1 MVRRQLALGLA
12 TAALLAVS
20 PAHAEEPSATITG
33 VENKALRDAILRALS
48 ESKEPP
54 QSRAE
59 ARRRARD
66 AGDDVVAVLRAEG
79 YYGYAVEPD
88 ISEGDPPRGVV
99 KVTPGPVFVVADP
112 KINWSGP
119 MPDEGVAQR
128 AVAAMRLTPGEP
140 GRAADVLGAEGR
152 VIAQIQQ
159 LGYADVAADPR
170 EVIVDHADHTVRPTF
185 NINAGDLTKLDGVE
199 VVTKGRS
206 NPAWVYHLAPWKS
219 GDVYDPEDVAEL
231 ERRLRDT
238 AVYDSISVSLSPKE
252 KITADGLRPVIVNL
266 TDRPSRTV
274 ELGAGYSTSEGPGV
288 DARWIRYN
296 RFRRADTTTYTAR
309 LAKLEKR
316 FETEL
321 ALPHWR
327 RPQET
332 LKLNGAIFAETTDAY
347 DETGATISANLTKRR
362 QTTSY
367 RTYGVAL
374 DVSQSEQL
382 RANSTSAIKQT
393 LNLATLT
400 TLGAFAWDQ
409 SDNILDPKRGWRL
422 EARAEPTAITGDTTL
437 AYLRTQVQGSA
448 YLPFGEQA
456 TTVLAGRVKVGA
468 IFGAL
473 VSEVP
478 ASRRFFSGGGGSV
491 RGYAYQAIGP
501 RLSDNT
507 PQGGVSLIETS
518 LEVRHRFTDK
528 WGGVAFI
535 DAGAI
540 GTERKPKSEDFR
552 LGAGFGVR
560 YDLGFGPIRA
570 DIAIPLGKRSG
581 DPAFQIYL
589 SIGQSF

>member
-1 MVRRQLALGLA
+1 MAD
-12 TAALLAVS
+12 
-20 PAHAEEPSATITG
+20 EPSATISG
-33 VENKALRDAILRALS
+33 VEDKALRDAILRVLVQ
-48 ESKEPP
+48 SKAPP

-79 YYGYAVEPD
+79 YYAYAVEPD

-99 KVTPGPVFVVADP
+99 KVTPGPVFVLADP
-112 KINWSGP
+112 NIVWRGAK
-119 MPDEGVAQR
+119 PDDGVVQR
-128 AVAAMRLTPGEP
+128 AVSAMRLTPGEP
-140 GRAADVLGAEGR
+140 GRSADILGAEGR
-152 VIAQIQQ
+152 VIAQVEQ
-159 LGYADVAADPR
+159 LGYADVAAEPR

-185 NINAGDLTKLDGVE
+185 NISAGDLTRLDGVE

-206 NPAWVYHLAPWKS
+206 NPAWVNHLAPWKS
-219 GDVYDPEDVAEL
+219 GDVYNPEAVAEL

-238 AVYDSISVSLSPKE
+238 AVYDSVSVSLSPRD
-252 KITADGLRPVIVNL
+252 KIRPDGLRPVIVGL
-266 TDRPSRTV
+266 TDRPKRTL

-288 DARWIRYN
+288 DTRWIHYN
-296 RFRRADTTTYTAR
+296 RLRRADTTTYTAR
-309 LAKLEKR
+309 LAKLEQR
-316 FETEL
+316 FEGEV

-327 RPQET
+327 RPQQT
-332 LKLNGAIFAETTDAY
+332 LKMNGAVFRETTDAY
-347 DETGATISANLTKRR
+347 DETGATISADLTQRR
-362 QTTSY
+362 KTTSY

-382 RANSTSAIKQT
+382 AATPGTSIKQT

-400 TLGAFAWDQ
+400 TLAAVAWDH
-409 SDNILDPKRGWRL
+409 SDNILDPTRGWRF
-422 EARAEPTAITGDTTL
+422 EARGEPTAITGDTTL

-448 YLPFGEQA
+448 YLPLDSA
-456 TTVLAGRVKVGA
+456 AKTVLAGRLKVGA
-468 IFGAL
+468 IFGGL
-473 VSEVP
+473 VTEVP

-507 PQGGVSLIETS
+507 PQGGVSLVETS
-518 LEVRHRFTDK
+518 FEVRHRFTK
-528 WGGVAFI
+528 RWGGVAFI

-540 GTERKPKSEDFR
+540 GPERKPDTEDFR
-552 LGAGFGVR
+552 FGAGIGVR

-570 DIAIPLGKRSG
+570 DFAIPLGKRSG